1 MSVDRAGLDALLRP
15 ERIALVGASD
25 SNIFS
30 RRAFAQHQ
38 RIGAGRPLALVN
50 PRSPV
55 VHGVATVPSCSDI
68 EGGVDCVYL
77 TTSQAVTP
85 DALRDAAAA
94 GARAAVVVSSGWAEE
109 GPEGAAAQAEL
120 VALARGLGVT
130 LTGPNHLGFANLRH
144 GVALTALGLEL
155 PVEPGHLALVTQ
167 SGAVGSSMMGY
178 AARQD
183 VRFSVVVTTGNEA
196 MVTVEDVLAYLVED
210 DDTRAV
216 AVFAETFRQPQL
228 FRAAAHRAAELGKA
242 VVVLKAG
249 SSELAARTAQA
260 HTGAL
265 VGDDRVVDAV
275 FRQDGVIRV
284 RTVEDLLC
292 TGALAASTGR
302 WRAPGVAVISAS
314 GGACDLVAD
323 RGAEAGLEL
332 PALSEGT
339 VAELAQILPRY
350 AHPQNPLDMTGGTVS
365 DADAWRRA
373 AEIMAAEPGVGLVAV
388 STSLPTPGQT
398 QRDDLFHAL
407 GKAATTTGL
416 PVVVFPQIDQPQSD
430 YLREVRAASG
440 IDDVLPG
447 LDRFVV
453 AAAAV
458 GRWTTWSAD
467 RRVAEPAAERAPQVE
482 VPLRPSEWESRTLL
496 TDAGIPVVPAELV
509 ADADGAVR
517 AAERFG
523 GAVVLKMCSRQV
535 AHKTELGGV
544 ELEVAG
550 DDAVRAAHARLVER
564 AVAAGV
570 ELDGVLVSPM
580 RRGGLEL
587 LVGVTRDD
595 DWGQVLAVALGGA
608 FVELLDD
615 SALRVLPVTP
625 TDIRAMLGE
634 LRGAA
639 VLDGFR
645 GGAPA
650 DRDRLVDVIGAVAD
664 LAVRLGPD
672 VTALEVNPLLVDG
685 SRVEALDV
693 LLTQG

>member
-55 VHGVATVPSCSDI
+55 VHGVATVASCADI
-68 EGGVDCVYL
+68 DGGVDCVYL

-109 GPEGAAAQAEL
+109 GPEGAAAQREL
-120 VALARGLGVT
+120 VALAQELGVT

-155 PVEPGHLALVTQ
+155 PIEPGHLALVTQ

-178 AARQD
+178 AERQD

-210 DDTRAV
+210 DGTRAV

-228 FRAAAHRAAELGKA
+228 FRAAARRAAELGKA

-265 VGDDRVVDAV
+265 VGDDRVIEAV

-284 RTVEDLLC
+284 RTGEDLLC

-323 RGAEAGLEL
+323 RGAEAGLRL
-332 PALSEGT
+332 PTLSDATIG
-339 VAELAQILPRY
+339 ELAAILPRY

-373 AEIMAAEPGVGLVAV
+373 AEIVAAEPDVGLIAV

-407 GKAATTTGL
+407 GKAATSTGL
-416 PVVVFPQIDQPQSD
+416 PVVVFPQVDQPQSD
-430 YLREVRAASG
+430 HLREVRSAAG
-440 IDDVLPG
+440 ITDVMPG

-453 AAAAV
+453 AAAGV

-467 RRVAEPAAERAPQVE
+467 RPPTGPVADTGPPVD
-482 VPLRPSEWESRTLL
+482 VPSSPTEWESRTLL

-509 ADADGAVR
+509 TGVEAAVA
-517 AAERFG
+517 AAERYEG
-523 GAVVLKMCSRQV
+523 SVVLKMCSRQV

-544 ELEVAG
+544 ELDVFGAE
-550 DDAVRAAHARLVER
+550 AVRAAHGRLLER
-564 AVAAGV
+564 AAAAGV

-580 RRGGLEL
+580 RRGGTEL

-615 SALRVLPVTP
+615 SALRVLPVTAA
-625 TDIRAMLGE
+625 DIRTMLTE

-639 VLDGFR
+639 VLEGFR
-645 GGAPA
+645 GSQPA
-650 DRDRLVDVIGAVAD
+650 DLDRLVEVIGAIAD
-664 LAVRLGPD
+664 LATRLGPE

-693 LLTQG
+693 LLGVG